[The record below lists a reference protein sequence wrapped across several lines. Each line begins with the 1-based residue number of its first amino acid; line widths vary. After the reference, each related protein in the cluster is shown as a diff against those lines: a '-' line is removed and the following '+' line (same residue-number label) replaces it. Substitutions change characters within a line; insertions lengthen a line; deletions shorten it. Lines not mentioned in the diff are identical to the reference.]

1 MLERLSWK
9 QLIWG
14 LFLFILPALILSIFI
29 GHLAWLL
36 VISLTAALIWHS
48 YNLMKLSYWLWLD
61 RSMLPPDGK
70 GGWEPIFYGIYQLQQ
85 RNRKRRRELGQLIKR
100 FRSGAESLPDAV
112 VMMTLEGNIFGVIAM
127 LNIY

>member
-61 RSMLPPDGK
+61 RSMLPLMVKAAGSQSFM
-70 GGWEPIFYGIYQLQQ
+70 GSISFSSETE
-85 RNRKRRRELGQLIKR
+85 N
-100 FRSGAESLPDAV
+100 V
-112 VMMTLEGNIFGVIAM
+112 GV
-127 LNIY
+127 N